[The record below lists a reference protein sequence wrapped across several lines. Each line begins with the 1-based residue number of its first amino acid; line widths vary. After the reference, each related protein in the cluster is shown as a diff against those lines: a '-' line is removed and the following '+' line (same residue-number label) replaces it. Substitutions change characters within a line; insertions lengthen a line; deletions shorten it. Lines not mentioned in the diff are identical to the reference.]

1 MTPKDTNK
9 PADKTTANDHLSQG
23 FSASAAQASSKD
35 KQTKESRHVVIYG
48 YTRDEL
54 RNLMRHFESQLPE
67 FVKITIDSNNLVT
80 KITLTGANSGI
91 GLIRFKLNKYQQQLM
106 DMFSE
111 ELVSIEDKNVSQVL
125 GELLTERELT
135 IGTAESCT
143 GGNIAH
149 SITTNPGSSVYYL
162 GSVVSYSND
171 VKAEV
176 LNVSRSNLSRYGA
189 VSREVVEDMA
199 NGISALMHS
208 DCALATSG
216 IAGPDGGTK
225 FKPVGTV
232 WMAAKYGNKVVTELI
247 QFKGDR
253 EQVIARAT
261 NHVMV
266 MLIKLLRNNYTIQ
279 EEINDD

>member
-1 MTPKDTNK
+1 MTTNDNTPTGK
-9 PADKTTANDHLSQG
+9 KTTEPI
-23 FSASAAQASSKD
+23 K
-35 KQTKESRHVVIYG
+35 KESRHVVIYG

-67 FVKITIDSNNLVT
+67 FVKISIDSNNLVT
-80 KITLTGANSGI
+80 KITLTGMNSGT
-91 GLIRFKLNKYQQQLM
+91 GLLRFKLNKYQQQLQ
-106 DMFSE
+106 DMFCE
-111 ELVSIEDKNVSQVL
+111 ELVSNEDKSVSQVL

-149 SITTNPGSSVYYL
+149 SITANAGSSAYFL

-171 VKAEV
+171 VKADV
-176 LNVSRSNLSRYGA
+176 LHVSRNKLARHGA
-189 VSREVVEDMA
+189 VSREVVEEMA
-199 NGISALMHS
+199 TGISALMHS

-232 WMAAKYGNKVVTELI
+232 WMAAKYGTTVVSELI
-247 QFKGDR
+247 QFKGNR
-253 EQVIARAT
+253 EQVIESAT

-266 MLIKLLRNNYTIQ
+266 MLIKLLRNNYSTQ
-279 EEINDD
+279 EDINDD